1 MARKTRF
8 GCSLALRRIGR
19 LQQSCD
25 RHRGGLASACR
36 FAAAL
41 GGGRRKARSFGFFWV
56 KDLFRK
62 DMEPEGREQ
71 SPEHGTGNLVE
82 FETVHARLAR
92 ENCAPREGPAARKS
106 PARNLTVRHLPRNKG
121 SGAICRAP

>member
-1 MARKTRF
+1 MARKTGF
-8 GCSLALRRIGR
+8 GSRLALCRIGC
-19 LQQSCD
+19 LQQCCD
-25 RHRGGLASACR
+25 RHRGRLASARR

-41 GGGRRKARSFGFFWV
+41 GDGNRKARCFGPFRM

-62 DMEPEGREQ
+62 DMEPEGRKQ

-92 ENCAPREGPAARKS
+92 EKLRTDGRASRAKEPGAEPNGSAPAAQ
-106 PARNLTVRHLPRNKG
+106 
-121 SGAICRAP
+121 